1 MADQQILV
9 AAALRFD
16 IVENQQILAVEI
28 LKLNLLVVSYLR
40 KEKKTVVTT
49 DSSTSKTE
57 EEKVCIPFCQ
67 FKVMIDRKVH

>member
-1 MADQQILV
+1 M
-9 AAALRFD
+9 
-16 IVENQQILAVEI
+16 
-28 LKLNLLVVSYLR
+28 

-67 FKVMIDRKVH
+67 FKVMIDRKVHSESHVVYKNENVSKV